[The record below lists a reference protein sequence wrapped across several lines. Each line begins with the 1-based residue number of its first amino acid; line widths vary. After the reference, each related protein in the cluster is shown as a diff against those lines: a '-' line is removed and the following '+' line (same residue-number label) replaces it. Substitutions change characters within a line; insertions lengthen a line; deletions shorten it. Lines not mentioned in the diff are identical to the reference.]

1 MPTLTGW
8 EQKIRTYADEHGLAL
23 GRGKVQRLAL
33 RIDKRA
39 RSYWDPDLE
48 AYFLQY
54 PDETGEHAAKHVDN
68 PLRQC
73 NWCGRA
79 GLTERQLIAG
89 VVG

>member
-8 EQKIRTYADEHGLAL
+8 ENKIRAYSEQNLL
-23 GRGKVQRLAL
+23 CLSKGKIQRLAI

-48 AYFLQY
+48 TYFLQY
-54 PDETGEHAAKHVDN
+54 PDETGEHAAKHVDE

-73 NWCGRA
+73 SWCGRA
-79 GLTERQLIAG
+79 GLTADQLIEWSIA
-89 VVG
+89 